1 MTFPSFAEEFAGA
14 FKTTLCLN
22 VHFFSLRTEILM
34 EIYLKFLLV
43 FFVVAGSEHSF
54 LLSYL
59 GQTMTEQCARKTA
72 ICHRK
77 CSKYSELVDLL
88 IKFT

>member
-1 MTFPSFAEEFAGA
+1 
-14 FKTTLCLN
+14 
-22 VHFFSLRTEILM
+22 M

-43 FFVVAGSEHSF
+43 FFVVAGSEDSF

-59 GQTMTEQCARKTA
+59 GQTTTEQCARKTT

-77 CSKYSELVDLL
+77 CSKYSELVGLL
-88 IKFT
+88 VKFT